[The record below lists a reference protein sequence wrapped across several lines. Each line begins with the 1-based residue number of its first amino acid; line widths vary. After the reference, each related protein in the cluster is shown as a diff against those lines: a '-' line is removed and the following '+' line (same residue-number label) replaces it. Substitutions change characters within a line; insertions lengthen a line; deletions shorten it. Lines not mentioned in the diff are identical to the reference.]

1 MHKLSTTGVTRGT
14 LLHRAALASIATAIG
29 LITLKIVAIYLTGST
44 ALLGSFL
51 DSLLD
56 AGASIINLIAIRH
69 ALEPADYEHR
79 FGHGK
84 AEALAG
90 LAQSA
95 FIMVSA
101 GLLIW
106 RAVVQILHPTPIA
119 HTNIGIAVTLISIVA
134 TILLVRYQK
143 RIVAETHSTA
153 IKADSLHYAS
163 DLLLNIA
170 VLIALAGSTW
180 LAIPLLDPVLAI
192 GIAGWIAWGASQI
205 IFTSAEELMDRELP
219 TDEREKIRTLA
230 LADPRALDVHDLRTR
245 RAGHRIFVEIHLEMN
260 RHLSLLEAH
269 AIAESAMHRIK
280 KEFPAAEVIIH
291 QDPEG
296 IIEERQAIQ
305 EI

>member
-1 MHKLSTTGVTRGT
+1 MHQTAASRST
-14 LLHRAALASIATAIG
+14 LLHRAAIASIVTATG
-29 LITLKIVAIYLTGST
+29 LIALKVVAIYLTGST

-101 GLLIW
+101 GLLVW
-106 RAVVQILHPTPIA
+106 RGVNQILHPTPLT
-119 HTNIGIAVTLISIVA
+119 HTTIGIAITIVSIIATL
-134 TILLVRYQK
+134 LLVQYQK
-143 RIVAETHSTA
+143 KVIATTHSTA

-163 DLLLNIA
+163 DLLLNTAVIA
-170 VLIALAGSTW
+170 ALIGSTW
-180 LAIPLLDPVLAI
+180 FAIPLLDPVLAI

-205 IFTSAEELMDRELP
+205 IITSAEELMDRELP
-219 TDEREKIRTLA
+219 REDREKIHTLA
-230 LADPRALDVHDLRTR
+230 LADKRALDVHDLRTR
-245 RAGHRIFVEIHLEMN
+245 RAGHRIFVEIHLEMD
-260 RHLSLLEAH
+260 RHLTLLAAH
-269 AIAESAMHRIK
+269 AIAEGAMHRIK
-280 KEFPAAEVIIH
+280 KEFPTAEVIIH
-291 QDPEG
+291 QDPAG
-296 IIEERQAIQ
+296 IVEERQAIQ